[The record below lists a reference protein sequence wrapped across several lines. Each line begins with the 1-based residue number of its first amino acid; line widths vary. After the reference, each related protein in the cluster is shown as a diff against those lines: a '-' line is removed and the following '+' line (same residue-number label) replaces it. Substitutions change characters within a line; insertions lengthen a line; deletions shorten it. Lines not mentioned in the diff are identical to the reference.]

1 MLKTTTWMPKRG
13 LSKAPTCHDLMQL
26 RPTRLATT
34 RENPRGLFIDRWG
47 TLCSL
52 PASGFA
58 KRPSDVEFLP
68 GALDALFN
76 ASRLG
81 WNIYVI
87 GNEDSVAFGALSEA
101 AWKKIDG
108 HIQSSLIAHG
118 IPLKRSYACLEHPEA
133 GAPHAQPSVFRLPE
147 TGAFFHAMHN
157 DGIDLSKSWV
167 IGDSTI
173 ELAAAWRADLRSIGV
188 RTGVAL
194 KDETLVVEPEL
205 MAEDLASAIAA
216 LTRAG
221 AEAA

>member
-1 MLKTTTWMPKRG
+1 
-13 LSKAPTCHDLMQL
+13 MQP

-47 TLCSL
+47 TLCAL
-52 PASGFA
+52 PASGLA

-87 GNEDSVAFGALSEA
+87 GNEDGVAFGEVSEA
-101 AWKKIDG
+101 AWQKVDD
-108 HIQSSLIAHG
+108 HIQSSMVAHG

-133 GAPHAQPSVFRLPE
+133 GGPHAQPSVFRLPE
-147 TGAFFHAMHN
+147 TGAFYHAMHN

-173 ELAAAWRADLRSIGV
+173 ELAAAWRAELHSIGV
-188 RTGVAL
+188 RTGLAL
-194 KDETLVVEPEL
+194 SDATLAVEPAL
-205 MAEDLASAIAA
+205 VAEDLAAAIAA